1 MIAFISK
8 LKNKGILGMNK
19 RNADFIMP
27 YNPRKN
33 YPLVDDKVLTKKLAE
48 KAGMAVPELFAVI
61 DTNYKINGLTGLL
74 NKLDGFVIKPSR
86 GSGGN
91 GILVAES
98 RRNDLFFKPDGSVLD
113 MNHIKYHTANILSG
127 MYSLGA
133 IMDKAMIE
141 YKVKFDPIFKDLS
154 FQGVPD
160 IRVIVFKGVPVMS
173 MLRLPTKLSS
183 GRANLHQGAIGVGLD
198 ICTGMTLRAVWRNKP
213 IRRHPDTAAPIE
225 ALRVPGWDEIL
236 TNAAKSRE
244 IVGLDYLGVDIVLDQ
259 DLGPMILE
267 FNARPGLA
275 IQLANHCGLLPRL
288 EMIQNIKEI
297 PEEPSER
304 VALTKKLFA
313 CRSIERCEPAKT
325 SIVFATEP

>member
-1 MIAFISK
+1 MIATISK
-8 LKNKGILGMNK
+8 LKKSGILGMNR
-19 RNADFIMP
+19 RNADFILP

-33 YPLVDDKVLTKKLAE
+33 YPLVDDKVLTKNLAQ
-48 KAGMAVPELFAVI
+48 KAGMAVPELFGVI
-61 DTNYKINGLTGLL
+61 DSNHKLKGLEKLL
-74 NKLDGFVIKPSR
+74 GKLDGFVIKPSR

-113 MNHIKYHTANILSG
+113 INQIKYHTANILSG
-127 MYSLGA
+127 LYSLGA

-141 YKVKFDPIFKDLS
+141 YKVKFDPIFRDIS

-173 MLRLPTKLSS
+173 MLRLPTKLSA
-183 GRANLHQGAIGVGLD
+183 GRANLHQGAIGVGVD
-198 ICTGMTLRAVWRNKP
+198 ICTGTTLGAIWKNKP
-213 IRRHPDTAAPIE
+213 ISHHPDTAAPIKSIR
-225 ALRVPGWDEIL
+225 LPGWDKIL
-236 TNAAKSRE
+236 LNAAKAQE
-244 IVGLDYLGVDIVLDQ
+244 IAGLDYLGVDIVLDQ

-275 IQLANHCGLLPRL
+275 IQLANSCGLSPRL
-288 EMIQNIKEI
+288 EQVQNIKEL
-297 PEEPSER
+297 PHETEKR

-313 CRSIERCEPAKT
+313 CHLNQNGSALLT
-325 SIVFATEP
+325 F

>member
-1 MIAFISK
+1 MIASITN
-8 LKNKGILGMNK
+8 LKKRGILGMNR
-19 RNADFIMP
+19 RNADFIML

-33 YPLVDDKVLTKKLAE
+33 YPLVDDKVLTKKLAQN
-48 KAGMAVPELFAVI
+48 AGMAVPELFGVI
-61 DTNYKINGLTGLL
+61 DTNYKIHGLKSLL
-74 NKLDGFVIKPSR
+74 GKLDGFVIKPSR

-113 MNHIKYHTANILSG
+113 INHIKYHTANILSG

-141 YKVKFDPIFKDLS
+141 YKVKFDPIFKDIS

-160 IRVIVFKGVPVMS
+160 IRVIVFRGVPVMS

-183 GRANLHQGAIGVGLD
+183 GRANLHQGAIGVGVD
-198 ICTGMTLRAVWRNKP
+198 ICTGITLRAVWRNKP
-213 IRRHPDTAAPIE
+213 VSHHPDTAAPIKS
-225 ALRVPGWDEIL
+225 LQVPGWDEIL
-236 TNAAKSRE
+236 NNAAKARE
-244 IVGLDYLGVDIVLDQ
+244 IVGLDYLGVDIVLDK

-275 IQLANHCGLLPRL
+275 IQLANNCGLSPRL
-288 EMIQNIKEI
+288 ELVQNITDI
-297 PEEPSER
+297 PDEPEKR
-304 VALTKKLFA
+304 VALTKKLFGGEVP
-313 CRSIERCEPAKT
+313 ERPEPDESVISTA
-325 SIVFATEP
+325 EP

>member
-1 MIAFISK
+1 MIATLSR
-8 LKNKGILGMNK
+8 LKKSGILGMNR
-19 RNADFIMP
+19 RNADFILP

-48 KAGMAVPELFAVI
+48 QAGMAVPQLFGVI
-61 DTNYKINGLTGLL
+61 DTNYKIKGLESLL
-74 NKLDGFVIKPSR
+74 SELDGFVIKPSR

-98 RRNDLFFKPDGSVLD
+98 RRNDLFFRPDGSVLD
-113 MNHIKYHTANILSG
+113 INQIKYHTANILSG

-141 YKVKFDPIFKDLS
+141 YKVKFDPIFTNIS

-160 IRVIVFKGVPVMS
+160 IRVIVFLGVPVMS

-183 GRANLHQGAIGVGLD
+183 GRANLHQGAIGVGVD
-198 ICTGMTLRAVWRNKP
+198 ICTGTTLSAIWQNKP
-213 IRRHPDTAAPIE
+213 INYHPDTAAPIKS
-225 ALRVPGWDEIL
+225 LKVPGWDEIL
-236 TNAAKSRE
+236 INAAKSRE
-244 IVGLDYLGVDIVLDQ
+244 IVGLDYLGVDIVLDK

-275 IQLANHCGLLPRL
+275 IQLANNCGLLPRL
-288 EMIQNIKEI
+288 EQVQNIKKLPDE
-297 PEEPSER
+297 PEKR

-313 CRSIERCEPAKT
+313 CEVPERSEP
-325 SIVFATEP
+325 V